1 MNGPVKRP
9 PAMRPALLAAVAL
22 AALWW
27 PIQGFALPS
36 TGTATERVRTTV
48 DEVIRIL
55 SDKEM
60 KEPARHQERRKL
72 LETVI
77 WNRFDDREMGRRALA
92 AQWAKLNEA
101 EREEYVRL
109 FRSFLTDA
117 YADKVEG
124 YAGEQVQ
131 YLGERLEGSYAEV
144 RTKLLSE
151 KTTYPMEYRLLE
163 KNGDWVVY
171 DIIVDGISLV
181 RNYRGQFERII
192 HTESYAALL
201 DKLRKK
207 SKEITSPKAKG
218 SASEPEGPSPSHG
231 HP

>member
-1 MNGPVKRP
+1 MKHVWQAIVVV
-9 PAMRPALLAAVAL
+9 AMT
-22 AALWW
+22 ALWLGHAA
-27 PIQGFALPS
+27 PASAAGS
-36 TGTATERVRTTV
+36 ATEAVRGTI

-60 KEPARHQERRKL
+60 KQPARHQERRKL

-77 WNRFDDREMGRRALA
+77 WGRFDDKEMSKRSLA
-92 AQWAKLNEA
+92 AQWTKLNEA
-101 EREEYVRL
+101 EREEFVGL

-117 YADKVEG
+117 YADKIEG

-151 KTTYPMEYRLLE
+151 KTSYPMEYRLME
-163 KNGDWVVY
+163 KSGDWVVY

-192 HTESYAALL
+192 RAESYAALVE
-201 DKLRKK
+201 KLRKNGPI
-207 SKEITSPKAKG
+207 EPG
-218 SASEPEGPSPSHG
+218 SVVKRR
-231 HP
+231 

>member
-1 MNGPVKRP
+1 MMLWPVQESS
-9 PAMRPALLAAVAL
+9 LFAAGS
-22 AALWW
+22 
-27 PIQGFALPS
+27 P
-36 TGTATERVRTTV
+36 TARVRTTI

-55 SDKEM
+55 SDEEM
-60 KEPARHQERRKL
+60 KKPARHQERRKL

-77 WNRFDDREMGRRALA
+77 WGCFDDREMGRRALA
-92 AQWAKLNEA
+92 AQWAKLSEA
-101 EREEYVRL
+101 EREEYVHL

-117 YADKVEG
+117 YADKIEG

-163 KNGDWVVY
+163 KSGDWVVY

-201 DKLRKK
+201 EKLRKK
-207 SKEITSPKAKG
+207 SKDITSPKTKDSG
-218 SASEPEGPSPSHG
+218 SEPEGPSHG

>member
-1 MNGPVKRP
+1 
-9 PAMRPALLAAVAL
+9 MRRASSIARTAVATL
-22 AALWW
+22 LLVGLWLSQDRVLLRAVVA
-27 PIQGFALPS
+27 P
-36 TGTATERVRTTV
+36 TEAVRTTI

-55 SDKEM
+55 SDKAM
-60 KEPARHQERRKL
+60 KQPARHPERRRL

-77 WNRFDDREMGRRALA
+77 WGRFDDREMAKRALA
-92 AQWAKLNEA
+92 VQWTKLNEA
-101 EREEYVRL
+101 EREEFVGL

-117 YADKVEG
+117 YADKIEG

-151 KTTYPMEYRLLE
+151 KTAYPMEYRLME
-163 KNGDWVVY
+163 KSGDWVVY

-192 HTESYAALL
+192 RAESYAALVE
-201 DKLRKK
+201 KLRKK
-207 SKEITSPKAKG
+207 SKEITTPKGKT
-218 SASEPEGPSPSHG
+218 SEPDSPSHAQ
-231 HP
+231 P

>member
-1 MNGPVKRP
+1 MRWGPVMKQAWQAIIVGSMTVLWLS
-9 PAMRPALLAAVAL
+9 PAAPSIAA
-22 AALWW
+22 
-27 PIQGFALPS
+27 GS
-36 TGTATERVRTTV
+36 ATEAVRGAI

-60 KEPARHQERRKL
+60 KQAARHQERRQR

-77 WNRFDDREMGRRALA
+77 WDRFDDREMAKRALA
-92 AQWAKLNEA
+92 VQWTKLNEA
-101 EREEYVRL
+101 EREEFVRL

-117 YADKVEG
+117 YADKIEG

-131 YLGERLEGSYAEV
+131 YLGERLEESYAEV

-151 KTTYPMEYRLLE
+151 KTSYPMDYRLME
-163 KNGDWVVY
+163 KAGEWVVY

-192 HTESYAALL
+192 RAESYAALVE
-201 DKLRKK
+201 KLRKK
-207 SKEITSPKAKG
+207 SKDITAPKAKG
-218 SASEPEGPSPSHG
+218 SEPEGPSHG
-231 HP
+231 RP